1 VRVEDLILVS
11 VDDHLVE
18 PPELFEG
25 RLPARFQ
32 ERAPRVV
39 RQDDG
44 SDVWVYEGQEIPNIG
59 LNAVAGRPKEEYGV
73 DPTCFDELRPGTYD
87 VHERVR
93 DMDANGVLGS
103 MSFPSFPQFAGQA
116 FAKPEDKDLALAV
129 LQAYNDWHVEAWC
142 GSYPDRLI
150 PLCVLPLWDAE
161 LAAAEVRRLSSVG
174 CHNVA
179 FSENPEKLGFPSFHD
194 DAWDPLWRAVSDE
207 GTLVNMHLGSSSEVV
222 ITSMAAPITAM
233 ITLQPF
239 NMVQAATDLLW
250 SRVVR
255 EFPDVR
261 LALSEGGIGWIPYLL
276 ERADYVYANHATWT
290 GVDFG
295 GKLPSEVFRERFV
308 TCFIDDAAGLRL
320 RDLIG
325 VENICWESDYPH
337 SDGTWPTSPERLH
350 GALEAAGVTDDEVR
364 KITHENAMREL
375 RFDPYGIRPKERCTV
390 EALRSE
396 SPDVDLAIRS
406 SGKPFEAPE
415 EPLTIVTLL
424 EKAAKLLEAASASPL
439 PTEAPSAPP
448 TEGVAAGDDA
458 AA

>member
-1 VRVEDLILVS
+1 MHVEDLILVS

-32 ERAPRVV
+32 DRAPHVV

-59 LNAVAGRPKEEYGV
+59 LNAVAGRPPEEYGV
-73 DPTCFDELRPGTYD
+73 DPTSFDELRPGTYD

-116 FAKPEDKDLALAV
+116 FAKPEDKELALAV
-129 LQAYNDWHVEAWC
+129 LQAYNDWHVEGWC
-142 GSYPDRLI
+142 GAYPDRLI

-161 LAAAEVRRLSSVG
+161 LAAAEVRRLAGIG

-194 DAWDPLWRAVSDE
+194 DAWDPLWRAVSEE

-325 VENICWESDYPH
+325 VDNICWEADYPH
-337 SDGTWPTSPERLH
+337 SDSTWPTSPERLH
-350 GALEAAGVTDDEVR
+350 VALEAAAMDDDEIDKV
-364 KITHENAMREL
+364 THLNAMREL
-375 RFDPYGIRPKERCTV
+375 RFDPFATRPRERCTV
-390 EALRSE
+390 RALRADAT
-396 SPDVDLAIRS
+396 DVDLSIRS
-406 SGKPFEAPE
+406 SGKPVELPE
-415 EPLTIVTLL
+415 EPVTIVALL
-424 EKAAKLLEAASASPL
+424 EKAAKLLEAASASP
-439 PTEAPSAPP
+439 PAQT
-448 TEGVAAGDDA
+448 VDA
-458 AA
+458 AAASGDAD